1 MTFKQSQF
9 LFQLTLKRLRLLGLL
24 LTVVLAGCAFAPWE
38 KSTKNTP
45 PEVQV
50 ALAKKA
56 INKSPESIVARKDL
70 LMSSE
75 LAVTSQMRE
84 AEAAKASG
92 NFLEAQ
98 RLYESI
104 LVMLPDNP
112 RAIAGKTDLEKDLV
126 QYKNVEAAT
135 SLLAK
140 NKVAEAKA
148 MLHEIL
154 LQNPNQATALALQQ
168 KILAEVSPEINEP
181 PRLKLLFDKP
191 ISLELRDANIKVVF
205 EALSRATGINFILDK
220 DIKSDSKA
228 TIFIKKARIEDAIET
243 VLATNGLQKKLLSDN
258 TVLIFAST
266 PQKLKD
272 YRDLMIR
279 SFYLSNTTA
288 KQVAALLKT
297 MLKAKDVFVDE
308 RLNMVVIRD
317 TPEVIRVAEKLI
329 AANDLEDPE
338 VMLEVEILEVSRSRL
353 QELGIE
359 YPNRFEVIPA
369 RIGLAGAPAL
379 LTLEALKNTKSSL
392 IGISPN
398 SAINIKKIVGDV
410 NVLSNPRIRVRNNEK
425 AKILV
430 GDKVPIITSTAAV
443 NAGIAE
449 SVQYIDVGLKLD
461 VEPRITIDD
470 HVNIK
475 VALEVSSLGERTVSP
490 NGTVAFTI
498 GTRNASTLLRL
509 KNNETQILAGLISD
523 EERNNSSRIPGI
535 GDIPLIGRLF
545 SNQRDSKIKTEI
557 VLAITP
563 RILSNITRPEA
574 NIIEYWSGTENLVTD
589 RPQTIVPTSASA
601 SDPRDILKARMLE
614 QQNTN
619 IVPDDNENQLPE
631 AVVPTANPDGSPFIE
646 PTSPQAPPASSSR
659 DPMKSM
665 ETVPIDALQAVKP

>member
-56 INKSPESIVARKDL
+56 INKSPESIVARIDL

-126 QYKNVEAAT
+126 QYKNVEAAI

>member
-574 NIIEYWSGTENLVTD
+574 NIIEYWSGTENVVTD
-589 RPQTIVPTSASA
+589 RPQTIVPISASA

-619 IVPDDNENQLPE
+619 IVPDDNENQLLE